1 MTGFLPMAR
10 KTTLPD
16 SAGNPPPQS
25 DARGRRTKLS
35 AHHRNGLTESV
46 EDYIECISN
55 LVGRNGFASVSD
67 VADELDLM
75 RPSVSLMIKRL
86 ADLGFLE
93 RKPYRGF
100 VLTAR
105 GKEVA
110 VSIQRRHALLTDLFG
125 LLGLVPRRYRADIEG
140 LEHHIS
146 ERVFDRLTLLVAHLL
161 RHPLPKKPAGLSSR
175 ARTRDPGTSR
185 P

>member
-1 MTGFLPMAR
+1 MCQIPEMVGKQKLAGS
-10 KTTLPD
+10 L
-16 SAGNPPPQS
+16 GNPPPKT
-25 DARGRRTKLS
+25 DARGRRAKLS
-35 AHHRNGLTESV
+35 AHHRNGLTESA
-46 EDYIECISN
+46 EDYLECISD
-55 LVGRNGFASVSD
+55 LVDRNGFASVSD
-67 VADELDLM
+67 VADALELM

-110 VSIQRRHALLTDLFG
+110 VSIQRRHALLSELFG
-125 LLGLVPRRYRADIEG
+125 LLGLDPQRYRADIEG

-146 ERVFDRLTLLVAHLL
+146 DRVFDGLELLVAHLL
-161 RHPLPKKPAGLSSR
+161 KHPIPATNK
-175 ARTRDPGTSR
+175 AAT
-185 P
+185 

>member
-1 MTGFLPMAR
+1 MAR
-10 KTTLPD
+10 GDQRYLGSHVTHEGTNFAIWAPSATKVELCLID
-16 SAGNPPPQS
+16 SVDG
-25 DARGRRTKLS
+25 KF
-35 AHHRNGLTESV
+35 V
-46 EDYIECISN
+46 ETRHD
-55 LVGRNGFASVSD
+55 LVDRNGFASVSD
-67 VADELDLM
+67 VADELELM

-110 VSIQRRHALLTDLFG
+110 VSIQRRHALLSELFG
-125 LLGLVPRRYRADIEG
+125 LLGLDPQRYRADIEG

-146 ERVFDRLTLLVAHLL
+146 DRVFDGLELLVAHLL
-161 RHPLPKKPAGLSSR
+161 KHPIPATNK
-175 ARTRDPGTSR
+175 AAT
-185 P
+185 

>member
-1 MTGFLPMAR
+1 MSGLPGQNE
-10 KTTLPD
+10 TD
-16 SAGNPPPQS
+16 VDPPTK
-25 DARGRRTKLS
+25 AATRGRRAKLS
-35 AHHRNGLTESV
+35 AHHRNGLTESA
-46 EDYIECISN
+46 EDYLECISD

-67 VADELDLM
+67 VAEALELM

-110 VSIQRRHALLTDLFG
+110 VSIQKRHALLSELFG
-125 LLGLVPRRYRADIEG
+125 LLGIDPQRYRADIEG

-146 ERVFDRLTLLVAHLL
+146 DRVFEGLTVLVSHLL
-161 RHPLPKKPAGLSSR
+161 KHPIPTAS
-175 ARTRDPGTSR
+175 
-185 P
+185 

>member
-1 MTGFLPMAR
+1 MDAGVPSSEMVGKQKLAGS
-10 KTTLPD
+10 L
-16 SAGNPPPQS
+16 GNPPLNT
-25 DARGRRTKLS
+25 DARGRRAKLS
-35 AHHRNGLTESV
+35 AHHRNGLTESA
-46 EDYIECISN
+46 EDYLECISD
-55 LVGRNGFASVSD
+55 LVDRNGFASVSD
-67 VADELDLM
+67 VADELELM

-110 VSIQRRHALLTDLFG
+110 VSIQRRHALLSELFG
-125 LLGLVPRRYRADIEG
+125 LLGLDPQRYRADIEG

-146 ERVFDRLTLLVAHLL
+146 DRVFDGLELLVAHLL
-161 RHPLPKKPAGLSSR
+161 KHPIPATNK
-175 ARTRDPGTSR
+175 AAT
-185 P
+185 